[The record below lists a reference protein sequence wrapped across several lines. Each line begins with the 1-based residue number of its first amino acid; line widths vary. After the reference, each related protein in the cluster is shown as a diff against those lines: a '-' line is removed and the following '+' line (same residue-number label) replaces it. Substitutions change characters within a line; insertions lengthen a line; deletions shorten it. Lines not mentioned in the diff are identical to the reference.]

1 MADNVILNTDDDL
14 LGDGQPALSN
24 VKGQAIDDGEG
35 RGPERSEGFASE
47 VASIQVARFSPLS
60 AGAPP
65 AAEPASLDLL
75 LDVPLRITVELGRA
89 HMAVR
94 DVLALQTG
102 SVVELDRAAG
112 QPVDVLVNDRLIAHG
127 EVVVIEDRFGVRIT
141 DIVSPTRPASAA

>member
-1 MADNVILNTDDDL
+1 M
-14 LGDGQPALSN
+14 
-24 VKGQAIDDGEG
+24 
-35 RGPERSEGFASE
+35 
-47 VASIQVARFSPLS
+47 QVARFSPLGP
-60 AGAPP
+60 GAP
-65 AAEPASLDLL
+65 AAQEPASLDLL

-89 HMAVR
+89 RMAVR

-141 DIVSPTRPASAA
+141 EIVSPTRPAPAA

>member
-1 MADNVILNTDDDL
+1 MADNVTLNASEGYDH
-14 LGDGQPALSN
+14 PP
-24 VKGQAIDDGEG
+24 DDGEG
-35 RGPERSEGFASE
+35 RSPERNGGETLASE
-47 VASIQVARFSPLS
+47 VASIQVARFSPLGP
-60 AGAPP
+60 GAP
-65 AAEPASLDLL
+65 AAQEPASLDLL

-112 QPVDVLVNDRLIAHG
+112 QPVDILVNDRLIAHG

-141 DIVSPTRPASAA
+141 EIVSPTRPAPAA

>member
-1 MADNVILNTDDDL
+1 MFSDDRPLSDLTTD
-14 LGDGQPALSN
+14 LGAAASSESESPANGLAN
-24 VKGQAIDDGEG
+24 
-35 RGPERSEGFASE
+35 
-47 VASIQVARFSPLS
+47 IQVARFSPLGG
-60 AGAPP
+60 GAPP

-75 LDVPLRITVELGRA
+75 LDVPLRVAVELGRA

-112 QPVDVLVNDRLIAHG
+112 QPVDVLVNDRLIARG

-141 DIVSPTRPASAA
+141 EIISPTRPASAA